1 VLGIPPDASDDLIIF
16 AYRQQ
21 VETDPANGHH
31 YLTYLIQI
39 KEERSSERLQTEVVI
54 ERSVGKF
61 DYRQLAEAYRY
72 FGFHVENP
80 PSDDAYIIGTFQS
93 RLQDAPMHGPQ
104 MREQLKVIGKH
115 RKSSKILSIAEDCV
129 YPPLSML
136 NIWTDTR
143 VWQP

>member
-1 VLGIPPDASDDLIIF
+1 MLGIPPDASDDLIIF

-21 VETDPANGHH
+21 VETDPANEHH

-39 KEERSSERLQTEVVI
+39 EGERSSEKLQTEVVM
-54 ERSVGKF
+54 ERSAGKI
-61 DYRQLAEAYRY
+61 DYRQLADAYRY

-80 PSDDAYIIGTFQS
+80 SDDTHIIGTFQS
-93 RLQDAPMHGPQ
+93 RLQDAHVHGPQ

-136 NIWTDTR
+136 NIWTDAR